1 MHVDDDLFDDSSDYT
16 DDVADESTTDA
27 STGVSDED
35 MTAASRQWLE
45 QTGYE
50 VVPRGQA
57 QDKTHLHQGPAMP
70 EMDDYQRETYAKIA
84 QAQAMAQGEI
94 NAMVEEASNFIRS
107 RGGELSHESRGQ
119 LAATLGQHD
128 LQVLQQLRQ
137 HQQHF
142 VFALSLFGSQQLGQ
156 GAPAGVRPQQ
166 GGNPIGSSSAPV
178 NRSVLPSDSGQSI
191 LATAKSQEE
200 RQYMEHVKRDLMSRG
215 RTAKEAEEMMRGAL

>member
-16 DDVADESTTDA
+16 DDVADETPAGATA
-27 STGVSDED
+27 GVSDED
-35 MTAASRQWLE
+35 MTAASKQWLE
-45 QTGYE
+45 QTGYD
-50 VVPRGQA
+50 VVPRNQS
-57 QDKTHLHQGPAMP
+57 QQPQTPQGPAMP

-94 NAMVEEASNFIRS
+94 NAMVEEAANFIRS

-128 LQVLQQLRQ
+128 LQVLQQLRAN
-137 HQQHF
+137 QQHF
-142 VFALSLFGSQQLGQ
+142 VYALSLYGSQQLGQ

-178 NRSVLPSDSGQSI
+178 NRGTGPIDSGQSI

-215 RTAKEAEEMMRGAL
+215 RTAKEAEEMMRSGL